1 MLFLTHF
8 GVYFSA
14 FARYIDRIQKQAE
27 IEQLFR
33 KYYARLRQM
42 AYRLLHDDEESK
54 DVVSDVFTR
63 LMQVDDLPKEGVTE
77 GYLVNSVRNR
87 CIDTLVRRKV
97 RQRVERLLPIDNSL
111 YISET
116 CEAQR
121 YAELRRY
128 VDTQLPEQARQVF
141 LLRFEKHLKYQ
152 EIAAELGVSKKT
164 VYQHLQ
170 QAVSQLHN
178 HFNAKE
184 I

>member
-1 MLFLTHF
+1 M
-8 GVYFSA
+8 
-14 FARYIDRIQKQAE
+14 QKQAE

-33 KYYARLRQM
+33 KYYARLRLM
-42 AYRLLHDDEESK
+42 ADRLLHDGEESK

-63 LMQVDDLPKEGVTE
+63 LMQVDDLPKEGVTV

-87 CIDTLVRRKV
+87 CIDILVHRQV

-111 YISET
+111 YISES

-121 YAELRRY
+121 YAELRHY
-128 VDTQLPEQARQVF
+128 VDTQLPEQTRQVF

-152 EIAAELGVSKKT
+152 EIATELGVSKKT

>member
-1 MLFLTHF
+1 LLFLTLF

-14 FARYIDRIQKQAE
+14 FSRYIEKMQKQVE
-27 IEQLFR
+27 IEKLFH
-33 KYYARLRQM
+33 KYYARLRLM
-42 AYRLLHDDEESK
+42 ADRLLHDGEESK

-63 LMQVDDLPKEGVTE
+63 LLQADDLPEAGIAE
-77 GYLVNSVRNR
+77 GYLVCSVRNR
-87 CIDTLVRRKV
+87 CMDILAHRQV

-111 YISET
+111 YISES

-121 YAELRRY
+121 YAELQHY
-128 VDTQLPEQARQVF
+128 VDTQLPAQTRQVF

-164 VYQHLQ
+164 VYVHLQ
-170 QAVSQLHN
+170 QAISQLHN
-178 HFNAKE
+178 HFNAKG